1 MSGSEQGDRAR
12 EELLRVLLENK
23 VISEAQAH
31 LVKQDE
37 EATGMTCEE
46 ILLARRWV
54 TEKKLIE
61 LAPWLK
67 QEHNSG
73 DGVKFSSYE
82 ENLKRYRKLLAEI
95 LGESSEKQ

>member
-1 MSGSEQGDRAR
+1 MSGSEQGNRER

-23 VISEAQAH
+23 VISEAHAH

-37 EATGMTCEE
+37 QLTGMTCEE

-54 TEKKLIE
+54 TEEILCQ

-67 QEHNSG
+67 QDRKSD
-73 DGVKFSSYE
+73 DGVEGGSYE

-95 LGESSEKQ
+95 LGESSE

>member
-1 MSGSEQGDRAR
+1 MSGSDQNSRER
-12 EELLRVLLENK
+12 EELLRVLLDNK

-37 EATGMTCEE
+37 ELTGMTCEE

-54 TEKKLIE
+54 TEETLSH
-61 LAPWLK
+61 LAPWL
-67 QEHNSG
+67 QQSRNAG
-73 DGVKFSSYE
+73 DGVGGGSYE

-95 LGESSEKQ
+95 LGESREKS

>member
-1 MSGSEQGDRAR
+1 MLVVGSEQSNNER

-23 VISEAQAH
+23 IISEAQAH

-37 EATGMTCEE
+37 EVTGLTCEE

-54 TEKKLIE
+54 TEETLAH

-67 QEHNSG
+67 AGRVSDERG
-73 DGVKFSSYE
+73 DGGSYE
-82 ENLKRYRKLLAEI
+82 ENLKKYRMLLAEI
-95 LGESSEKQ
+95 LGEASE